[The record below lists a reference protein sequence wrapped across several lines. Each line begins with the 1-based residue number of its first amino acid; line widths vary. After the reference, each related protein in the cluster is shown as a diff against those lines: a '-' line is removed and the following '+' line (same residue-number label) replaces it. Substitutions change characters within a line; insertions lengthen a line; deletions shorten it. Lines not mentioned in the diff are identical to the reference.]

1 MNTAFWTDP
10 IVQLF
15 VLAVLGLLLS
25 RLVLRGHPVWRL
37 IAHIVFLIALTALL
51 LYHGIQPYAPDTQ
64 AGDVIT
70 ANFHWTRQGG
80 LVDRRSDGVDQFG
93 APFPHF

>member
-1 MNTAFWTDP
+1 MNAAFWTDP

-37 IAHIVFLIALTALL
+37 IAHIV
-51 LYHGIQPYAPDTQ
+51 
-64 AGDVIT
+64 
-70 ANFHWTRQGG
+70 
-80 LVDRRSDGVDQFG
+80 
-93 APFPHF
+93 